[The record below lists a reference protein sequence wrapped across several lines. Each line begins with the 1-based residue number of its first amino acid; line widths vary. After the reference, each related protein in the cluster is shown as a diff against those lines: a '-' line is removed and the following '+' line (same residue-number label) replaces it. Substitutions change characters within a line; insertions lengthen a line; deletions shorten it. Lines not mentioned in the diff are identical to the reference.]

1 MHGAGH
7 HHGHHGHHQHH
18 QHQHHDQNPEAQ
30 AYDYAAYQS
39 PGGGGGG
46 GGVAAEFIAQQSPAI
61 AVAPGAASVPGTVA
75 AAAAIG
81 LSFNTGQNPHIPPA
95 MPLETF
101 VTHAPITTPIAM
113 PHPDEGK
120 KRKRFTN
127 EEKEA
132 VKKGVEQ
139 YGPGD
144 WKSIKNHY
152 LGILHHRTPVQIKD
166 CFRTMVK
173 RGEVPENWGQDA
185 KEARKAARKAGK
197 LFGFYNPP
205 PEATAAVDAE
215 TNTNP
220 PTAGATYSSSD
231 KKPKRRKFSKEEKQA
246 LVDGI
251 EKLGVGNWKQIREE
265 YSDIFVD
272 RTGLQL
278 KDLYRTMV
286 RLGQIPKVEESEESK
301 VERKKRCAQA
311 ARDAKAK
318 KKTMLDKHFT
328 TNARSAEA
336 AAKAASSS
344 RKAESAVVAETVET
358 NNTAQAYPQ
367 PMWMN
372 PHQQPPGYPA
382 GYPQHHQNYA
392 YGGYYNFDQGAYHP
406 AAYAGYQPN
415 QQPQQPN
422 QQQSAQQEVE
432 ASYYHWTVL
441 WPKLAERGWT
451 KLRANSQQRN
461 DLQVEYIFVLP
472 GHNPRHGVHGTDYF
486 ASEDEVVDYVKREHD
501 KQRAE
506 NERGD
511 NDAAVAATEVLVEAG
526 EDPVQGTSAE
536 ESLEI

>member
-1 MHGAGH
+1 M
-7 HHGHHGHHQHH
+7 
-18 QHQHHDQNPEAQ
+18 
-30 AYDYAAYQS
+30 
-39 PGGGGGG
+39 
-46 GGVAAEFIAQQSPAI
+46 AQQSPAANA
-61 AVAPGAASVPGTVA
+61 AVAAGVAPVPGAVA
-75 AAAAIG
+75 AGATG
-81 LSFNTGQNPHIPPA
+81 LSFNTGQNPHIPPV

-120 KRKRFTN
+120 RRKRFTN

-173 RGEVPENWGQDA
+173 RGEVPENWGQEA

-205 PEATAAVDAE
+205 PESGAGQNSVADADTNSTARATH
-215 TNTNP
+215 
-220 PTAGATYSSSD
+220 SSSG
-231 KKPKRRKFSKEEKQA
+231 KTPKRRKFSKEEKQA
-246 LVDGI
+246 LMDGI
-251 EKLGVGNWKQIREE
+251 EKLGVGNWKMIREE

-286 RLGQIPKVEESEESK
+286 RLGQMPKIEESEESK
-301 VERKKRCAQA
+301 AERKKRCAQA

-318 KKTMLDKHFT
+318 KKTMLDEHFT

-336 AAKAASSS
+336 AAKA
-344 RKAESAVVAETVET
+344 RKQKAESAAEAEAVEH
-358 NNTAQAYPQ
+358 NNTAQAYAQ
-367 PMWMN
+367 QMWMN
-372 PHQQPPGYPA
+372 HHQQPPVHPA
-382 GYPQHHQNYA
+382 GYPQQHQNYA
-392 YGGYYNFDQGAYHP
+392 YGGYYNFDQGAYNP
-406 AAYAGYQPN
+406 AAYAGYQAA
-415 QQPQQPN
+415 QQPQQP
-422 QQQSAQQEVE
+422 QQEQNAQQEVE

-472 GHNPRHGVHGTDYF
+472 GHNPRHGVHGTDFF

-506 NERGD
+506 NERAE
-511 NDAAVAATEVLVEAG
+511 NEAAVSGTDALAEAD
-526 EDPVQGTSAE
+526 EDPDEGTGVE

>member
-1 MHGAGH
+1 M
-7 HHGHHGHHQHH
+7 
-18 QHQHHDQNPEAQ
+18 
-30 AYDYAAYQS
+30 
-39 PGGGGGG
+39 
-46 GGVAAEFIAQQSPAI
+46 AQQSPGA
-61 AVAPGAASVPGTVA
+61 GAASGAAAVPGAVA
-75 AAAAIG
+75 AAATG
-81 LSFNTGQNPHIPPA
+81 LSFNTGQNPHIPPV
-95 MPLETF
+95 MPETF

-144 WKSIKNHY
+144 WKSVKNHY

-173 RGEVPENWGQDA
+173 RGEVPENWGQEA
-185 KEARKAARKAGK
+185 KEARQAARKAGK

-205 PEATAAVDAE
+205 PGSSAGRKSVAADD
-215 TNTNP
+215 TNSN
-220 PTAGATYSSSD
+220 AAAHSSSG
-231 KKPKRRKFSKEEKQA
+231 KKPKRRKFSNEEKQA
-246 LVDGI
+246 LMDGI
-251 EKLGVGNWKQIREE
+251 EKLGVGNWKMIKEE
-265 YSDIFVD
+265 YSDIFVG

-286 RLGQIPKVEESEESK
+286 RLRQIPKIEESK
-301 VERKKRCAQA
+301 ESKAERKKRCAQA

-336 AAKAASSS
+336 AAKA
-344 RKAESAVVAETVET
+344 RQQKAESAVDSEAVDPHS
-358 NNTAQAYPQ
+358 TAQAYAQ
-367 PMWMN
+367 QMWMN
-372 PHQQPPGYPA
+372 PHQQSHGHPGQ
-382 GYPQHHQNYA
+382 YPQHPQNYA
-392 YGGYYNFDQGAYHP
+392 YGGYYNFDQNAYNP
-406 AAYAGYQPN
+406 AAYAGYQATH
-415 QQPQQPN
+415 QPQEP
-422 QQQSAQQEVE
+422 QQEQNAQQEVE

-472 GHNPRHGVHGTDYF
+472 GHNPRRGVHGTDFF

-506 NERGD
+506 NERAENG
-511 NDAAVAATEVLVEAG
+511 AAVSGTAALVEA
-526 EDPVQGTSAE
+526 EENPVEGTNVE
-536 ESLEI
+536 ESLAI